1 MPNILDMME
10 QAAQTAYPTKTAVA
24 AAASTERL
32 ASAEQIAAERARVA
46 SEGQLWSM
54 LRSLNAE
61 LARYNA
67 TGDRQVLENWKQK
80 EQAINT
86 LIGFQTRLETQ
97 RMGNVESWNEA
108 KLRAVAGA
116 ASVAAKNAA
125 NAERDQYYARRTV
138 DSAVA
143 QANREFAA
151 DVRSPERDQKVLQR
165 AGSILGQNLA
175 GAYGDPNH
183 FAWEIIQEEKR
194 RGIQVAA
201 APEEQAAAQAAATQR
216 QQKGANEAAQYTALA
231 NAAIAATSAP
241 AGSPMYGRLQ
251 ADIDALKPLQE
262 AAPVSDETLAD
273 IAELEAQREVVKERL
288 GLDGEPQQEA
298 GAGFTQTDYTQA
310 DEERFIA
317 WSKAR
322 GYDIGFWSEDGT
334 WVPGR
339 DLGNAQLAFQRQKEG
354 ERTPFLRG
362 KPSGET
368 ELVQY
373 QMPDDQR
380 SFFST
385 DADVT
390 TVYER
395 RPDGSVLAHK
405 ADGSSR
411 IVRTADGLYP
421 AADLRAAYEAAKE
434 GETPLDTPDGRPAV
448 ALDVFD
454 GNLSEKER
462 TPTFGEFHGVRQPP
476 LAYDSVNTRRYRNA
490 DGTEVIFHLNEKG
503 QWVPE
508 RTPPLPATFDGL
520 GENKM
525 QRPSL
530 GDRFR
535 ELRGKDRLGRERL
548 PEAKPPPD
556 APPAAPPTG
565 KPQLGH
571 EKLQETAPPPT
582 IESVMSRQTPMG
594 PPPQA
599 TVQPVP
605 AIATPESKHRPP
617 PAAPPASSGERF
629 RGLRGKVRS
638 GRERLPEAKPPPDA
652 PPAAPLLRPLQQA
665 GDAAAKA
672 KMAKQMAAP
681 PVTTPEDI
689 DLSGARVIPNERIS
703 KMEEDYTPPKGRAR
717 GPVTGP
723 PSRQELENPEAE
735 TAPPDTAGARLLA
748 ALLKKRMVK

>member
-1 MPNILDMME
+1 MPNILDIME

-32 ASAEQIAAERARVA
+32 GSAEQIAAERARVA

-86 LIGFQTRLETQ
+86 LIGFQTRLETE

-116 ASVAAKNAA
+116 ASVAARGAA
-125 NAERDQYYARRTV
+125 NAERDQDIARRIV
-138 DSAVA
+138 AAAVNSAIGELA
-143 QANREFAA
+143 SGGIRT
-151 DVRSPERDQKVLQR
+151 PESDQRVL
-165 AGSILGQNLA
+165 ALA
-175 GAYGDPNH
+175 GTTLGSKLSRAYGDPNQ
-183 FAWEIIQEEKR
+183 FAWEIIKEAEKR
-194 RGIQVAA
+194 SIQVAA
-201 APEEQAAAQAAATQR
+201 TDAEKAEAQAASVER
-216 QQKGANEAAQYTALA
+216 QQRGANEAAQYAALA
-231 NAAIAATSAP
+231 NAAIAATKAP
-241 AGSPMYGRLQ
+241 VGSPLYAKLQ

-262 AAPVSDETLAD
+262 ASPVSDETLAD
-273 IAELEAQREVVKERL
+273 IAELEAQRDVVQARL
-288 GLDGEPQQEA
+288 GLGGETKPEA
-298 GAGFTQTDYTQA
+298 GADYTQA

-322 GYDIGFWSEDGT
+322 GYDIGFYGDDGQ

-339 DLGNAQLAFQRQKEG
+339 DLGNAQLAFERQKEG

-373 QMPDDQR
+373 QMPDDKR

-385 DADVT
+385 DPDVT

-405 ADGSSR
+405 KDGSLR

-421 AADLRAAYEAAKE
+421 AADLRAAYEANKE
-434 GETPLDTPDGRPAV
+434 GEAPLDTRDDRHAKASDIFKDNISEHELKPF
-448 ALDVFD
+448 FD
-454 GNLSEKER
+454 
-462 TPTFGEFHGVRQPP
+462 EFHGVRQPP
-476 LAYDSVNTRRYRNA
+476 LAYDSVNTRRYRSA

-508 RTPPLPATFDGL
+508 RTPPFDGL

-525 QRPSL
+525 KRPSL
-530 GDRFR
+530 GERFR
-535 ELRGKDRLGRERL
+535 ELRDKARLGREKL

-571 EKLQETAPPPT
+571 EKSQEAEPPPD
-582 IESVMSRQTPMG
+582 
-594 PPPQA
+594 A
-599 TVQPVP
+599 L
-605 AIATPESKHRPP
+605 RP
-617 PAAPPASSGERF
+617 SWGERF
-629 RGLRGKVRS
+629 RGLRD
-638 GRERLPEAKPPPDA
+638 KPT
-652 PPAAPLLRPLQQA
+652 LQQT

-672 KMAKQMAAP
+672 KMAKRMAPPPATPLAAPPDAPPAAP
-681 PVTTPEDI
+681 PVTPPAAPPETPEDI
-689 DLSGARVIPNERIS
+689 NFSEARVIP
-703 KMEEDYTPPKGRAR
+703 
-717 GPVTGP
+717 
-723 PSRQELENPEAE
+723 E
-735 TAPPDTAGARLLA
+735 TDKAPLSPAPARLLA